1 MLAAALL
8 AGCGGSSSEEEVAGQ
23 LGPKLGAEVRLADCE
38 DWKGG
43 DVNERL
49 GTIREIRNFAGGPVG
64 TGGGRGAT
72 LEDEE
77 AYQLFE
83 SYCEEEFARGFKLY
97 KLYTRAAAFSG
108 LR

>member
-1 MLAAALL
+1 VVLAALL
-8 AGCGGSSSEEEVAGQ
+8 GGCGGSSSEEAAGQ
-23 LGPKLGAEVRLADCE
+23 LGPSLGAGVRLADCD
-38 DWKGG
+38 DWERG

-64 TGGGRGAT
+64 EEGGHGAT

-77 AYQLFE
+77 AYQLFQN
-83 SYCEEEFARGFKLY
+83 YCEQEFARGFKLY
-97 KLYTRAAAFSG
+97 KLYTRAAAFGG